1 MKLSTLLNG
10 VKTFSTFKD
19 VEIEGI
25 TDKDKELGE
34 NTLFICINGDTF
46 DGHLIAKTKNIKAV
60 AVVTETDLNFEN
72 QIIVE
77 NTRKAYS
84 IIASNFYNNAHKQLK
99 LIGVTGTNGK
109 TSTSHFIKAMLD
121 DMGIKCGLIGT
132 VGNMLGNE
140 EKSANLTTP
149 EPMEL
154 HNLFNEMVKSNC
166 KYCVME
172 VSSQSLAQYRVY
184 GLEYDISILTNIT
197 REHLDYHKNM
207 ENYIKSK
214 LMLFEISKQAV
225 LNIDDENIRNNLQK
239 INCDYSTVSTI
250 SNSADF
256 TAKNIVCN
264 ENGIKYELVGI
275 DCIGRINASCVGQF
289 NVTNT
294 LLAIS
299 TLIKLGFDFDKVI
312 NSALKLKNVKGRAEK
327 VDVNTD
333 FTVLIDYAHTPDGL
347 ENILNSV
354 CEFSKG
360 RIITV
365 FGCGGN
371 RDASKR
377 AEMGR
382 IASEKS
388 HIVVVTSDNPRNENP
403 LLIIND
409 ILSGFK
415 KSKAKLVVIENREQ
429 AIRYALKKARKN
441 DIVLIAGK
449 GHEEYQIVG
458 NEKIPFDERKIVK
471 DFINRQE

>member
-25 TDKDKELGE
+25 TDKDTEIGE
-34 NTLFICINGDTF
+34 KTLFICINGDTF
-46 DGHLIAKTKNIKAV
+46 DGHLIAKTKKINAV
-60 AVVTETDLNFEN
+60 AIVTENDLHFEN

-77 NTRKAYS
+77 NSRKAYS
-84 IIASNFYNNAHKQLK
+84 IIASNFYDNAHKKLK

-109 TSTSHFIKAMLD
+109 TSTSHFIKNMLND
-121 DMGIKCGLIGT
+121 LGTKCGIIGT
-132 VGNMLGNE
+132 VGNVLGSE
-140 EKSANLTTP
+140 ETTANLTTP

-154 HNLFNEMVKSNC
+154 HHLFNEMVKNGC
-166 KYCVME
+166 EYCVLE

-184 GLEYDISILTNIT
+184 GLNFEISVLTNIT

-207 ENYIKSK
+207 ENYIRSK
-214 LMLFEISKQAV
+214 LMLFKMSKQAII
-225 LNIDDENIRNNLQK
+225 NIDDENVKNNLQR
-239 INCDYSTVSTI
+239 IGCNYFAVSTV

-256 TAKNIVCN
+256 TAKNIDCN

-275 DCIGRINASCVGQF
+275 NCIGRVNASCVGQF
-289 NVTNT
+289 NVINT

-299 TLIKLGFDFDKVI
+299 TLIKLGFDFDQVI
-312 NSALKLKNVKGRAEK
+312 NSASKLKNVKGRAEK

-333 FTVLIDYAHTPDGL
+333 FTVFIDYAHTPDGL
-347 ENILNSV
+347 ENILNSI
-354 CEFSKG
+354 CEFAKG

-382 IASEKS
+382 IAEKKS

-415 KSKAKLVVIENREQ
+415 KTKHIVIENREH
-429 AIRYALKKARKN
+429 AIYYALKKAKKH
-441 DIVLIAGK
+441 DVVLIAGK